1 MNQKLIK
8 FVSILLGVLII
19 ISFFAIIYGSYS
31 KLKTKNHYV
40 MEEISLGLKSYEKV
54 IDIKPIDKNNIL
66 IIVNGD
72 ELRRGIIYNINS
84 NKIIRNIY
92 R

>member
-1 MNQKLIK
+1 
-8 FVSILLGVLII
+8 
-19 ISFFAIIYGSYS
+19 
-31 KLKTKNHYV
+31 